1 VISGDIQLGD
11 DLRSMGM
18 DSSKAIQLGVNLE
31 KKLKQKLPTGIA
43 LHLTDVASLLS
54 FTKSSEMG
62 HVVTF
67 DSRKEAQEDL
77 VSLISSMKS
86 SGRQQKQIP
95 KEQGHIFL
103 TGVTGF
109 LGSAILA
116 SLLLSTR
123 SKITCL
129 GSRVKMIQEDYV
141 KQ

>member
-1 VISGDIQLGD
+1 MISGDIQLGD

-18 DSSKAIQLGVNLE
+18 DSSKAIQLGVKLE
-31 KKLKQKLPTGIA
+31 KKLKHKLPTGIA

-54 FTKSSEMG
+54 FAKSSEMG

-67 DSRKEAQEDL
+67 DCRTEAQNDL
-77 VSLISSMKS
+77 VSFISAIKN
-86 SGRQQKQIP
+86 SGKQP
-95 KEQGHIFL
+95 SQGRKKEQDHIFL

-123 SKITCL
+123 AKITCL
-129 GSRVKMIQEDYV
+129 VRKSSEDDSG
-141 KQ
+141 